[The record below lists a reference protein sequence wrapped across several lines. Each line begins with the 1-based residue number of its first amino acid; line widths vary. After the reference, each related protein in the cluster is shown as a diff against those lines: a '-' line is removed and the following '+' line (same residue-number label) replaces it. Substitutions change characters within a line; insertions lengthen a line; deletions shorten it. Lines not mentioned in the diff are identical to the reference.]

1 MTVKVQMSADT
12 FEQIKKRE
20 HEAGV
25 KDERFRIAL
34 AIISLM
40 DEIGMNT
47 DDRYF
52 SGLLQVLAIMY
63 VEDNDDLQV

>member
-20 HEAGV
+20 HESGV

-40 DEIGMNT
+40 DQIGMDT